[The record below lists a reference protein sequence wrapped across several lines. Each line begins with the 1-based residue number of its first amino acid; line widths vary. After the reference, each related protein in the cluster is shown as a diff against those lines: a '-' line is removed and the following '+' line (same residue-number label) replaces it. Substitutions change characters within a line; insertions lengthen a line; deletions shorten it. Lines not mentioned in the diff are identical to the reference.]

1 METSFPTEGSWHIH
15 HVVSSSDPMLRQ
27 WNSRYAIHA
36 SHLLSDEVLR
46 YLKRVRV
53 TPALY

>member
-1 METSFPTEGSWHIH
+1 METSFPTEGSRHVH
-15 HVVSSSDPMLRQ
+15 RVVSSLDPRLGQ
-27 WNSRYAIHA
+27 WNNRYAIHA

-46 YLKRVRV
+46 YLKRVSV